1 MDNVNLIIY
10 IAIAVCGLFGA
21 LMGIRKGLYKALVN
35 LVVVLATAGISL
47 AISKLALKLSV
58 SEDELLLG
66 FDKLATM
73 FPDSAF
79 MVEIKETVVAL
90 SERGNAVE
98 MAAALPMVIISPLV
112 FMITYLVLGLIIKI
126 PEAIVCRSIF
136 GRRGGN
142 RLGGAI
148 VSSVTKII
156 SFGIF
161 IIPLV
166 GYITMANTVLDDIGN
181 VKTTE
186 QSEVVQSM
194 ADEEIDE
201 DVEQEQTQSLGAT
214 LGSISASCVQIND
227 AYITPIKENFIVKTV
242 YVCGGRWIFN
252 ALTTAKVD
260 DVEITLQN
268 EIKVLTDIYG
278 ELPALLDAPIAEY
291 GDAQTVAIDNITT
304 TLDNAVVV
312 PTIISSVISYASD
325 AWLNGEDVMGYE
337 KLNVGEYY
345 EPTFDKIL
353 TVFSQTTNDTI
364 SQDIHT
370 AGNIMNIC
378 IEQGFFKETFGGGN
392 PMTVLQ
398 REEFMGSIFAELYL
412 NDTTRPFVADLVNAF
427 KNYIYRVY
435 NEVNGTA
442 VPFPDQLVMETVTEQ
457 MMYDEGARISSIM
470 KNFVSFYESFDPN
483 ATDNLQIIIN
493 TDLRSLGRAFDTLKQ
508 SLFVGDAYEFVLQAV
523 LRSEGASQIAILTP
537 EFVEAMLSSSSSMET
552 VLVSRQQ
559 LAIIASVSSAED
571 REKAIEHLL
580 KNIDSDSASV
590 IIETLTPEV
599 MRNLGMSKDESKAMS
614 GALGSIVQEIA
625 NNDGEFTEEQLSG
638 EIEAVDKIVSTVQAA
653 TDGDKSSNLFS
664 NGEDDSSRSGLTAD
678 ELVDTVVNSTIVS
691 SAINSSSKDE
701 EGNTVENSYGI
712 SDKLTEAD
720 KDSAKTAIEQYY
732 QNNAT
737 EGDDAELKETLDSL
751 ASIFGVQV
759 ELTK

>member
-1 MDNVNLIIY
+1 
-10 IAIAVCGLFGA
+10 
-21 LMGIRKGLYKALVN
+21 MGIRKGLYKALVN

-181 VKTTE
+181 VNTTE
-186 QSEVVQSM
+186 QGEVVQSM

-304 TLDNAVVV
+304 
-312 PTIISSVISYASD
+312 
-325 AWLNGEDVMGYE
+325 
-337 KLNVGEYY
+337 
-345 EPTFDKIL
+345 
-353 TVFSQTTNDTI
+353 
-364 SQDIHT
+364 
-370 AGNIMNIC
+370 
-378 IEQGFFKETFGGGN
+378 
-392 PMTVLQ
+392 
-398 REEFMGSIFAELYL
+398 
-412 NDTTRPFVADLVNAF
+412 
-427 KNYIYRVY
+427 IY
-435 NEVNGTA
+435 
-442 VPFPDQLVMETVTEQ
+442 
-457 MMYDEGARISSIM
+457 
-470 KNFVSFYESFDPN
+470 
-483 ATDNLQIIIN
+483 
-493 TDLRSLGRAFDTLKQ
+493 
-508 SLFVGDAYEFVLQAV
+508 
-523 LRSEGASQIAILTP
+523 
-537 EFVEAMLSSSSSMET
+537 
-552 VLVSRQQ
+552 
-559 LAIIASVSSAED
+559 
-571 REKAIEHLL
+571 
-580 KNIDSDSASV
+580 
-590 IIETLTPEV
+590 
-599 MRNLGMSKDESKAMS
+599 
-614 GALGSIVQEIA
+614 
-625 NNDGEFTEEQLSG
+625 
-638 EIEAVDKIVSTVQAA
+638 STC
-653 TDGDKSSNLFS
+653 F
-664 NGEDDSSRSGLTAD
+664 
-678 ELVDTVVNSTIVS
+678 
-691 SAINSSSKDE
+691 
-701 EGNTVENSYGI
+701 
-712 SDKLTEAD
+712 
-720 KDSAKTAIEQYY
+720 
-732 QNNAT
+732 
-737 EGDDAELKETLDSL
+737 
-751 ASIFGVQV
+751 
-759 ELTK
+759 